1 MTPGAAATA
10 MMVAATIAGCAAS
23 NAPASGAPVAVSREA
38 GPLDPESIRATIRR
52 VADWQLKN
60 PVSFGPRHWAMAPLY
75 DGLISASETT
85 GDPKYLAAVIRAGLR
100 ILWEPGPLVYHADD
114 VADGQAWL
122 RIYSMDPKNPA
133 ILAPLKERFDQ
144 ILAKPIHESLAFGQL
159 PHTPG
164 VEATDRWT
172 WSDALYMAP
181 PALVRLTQVTGDGR
195 YLKFVDAEFKAAYDA
210 LFDRKEKLF
219 YRDARFIG
227 RRNANGKKIFWS
239 RGNGW
244 VYAGLAL

>member
-1 MTPGAAATA
+1 
-10 MMVAATIAGCAAS
+10 
-23 NAPASGAPVAVSREA
+23 
-38 GPLDPESIRATIRR
+38 
-52 VADWQLKN
+52 
-60 PVSFGPRHWAMAPLY
+60 
-75 DGLISASETT
+75 
-85 GDPKYLAAVIRAGLR
+85 
-100 ILWEPGPLVYHADD
+100 
-114 VADGQAWL
+114 
-122 RIYSMDPKNPA
+122 MDPKNPA
-133 ILAPLKERFDQ
+133 ILAQLKERFDQ
-144 ILAKPIHESLAFGQL
+144 ILAKPIRESLAFGQL

-227 RRNANGKKIFWS
+227 RRNANGTSGRCRWARTAARK
-239 RGNGW
+239 R
-244 VYAGLAL
+244 V